1 MPYAFDYGAAATFEM
16 PHDIAGELGIRDRDR
31 KTVPYTALPGY
42 IATLWAMAVA
52 EAGSRKGDKLQGYVT
67 YLKAQLTGYTVGGGA
82 GGGSDRASPGGYT
95 TPGGTTTSRPDAPLP
110 EIIDD
115 LEEEST
121 IGIGTVVLGVGA
133 VAATVAAIVA
143 VVKYTRKSKGGS

>member
-95 TPGGTTTSRPDAPLP
+95 TPGGTTTSRPEVPLDVI
-110 EIIDD
+110 ED
-115 LEEEST
+115 LAVEES
-121 IGIGTVVLGVGA
+121 GVSAGTVIVGVGM
-133 VAATVAAIVA
+133 VAATVAAIA
-143 VVKYTRKSKGGS
+143 AAVKYWGKN